1 MATVDDKKIIFSM
14 VGVSKIIPQNQKQ
27 ILKNIYLSFFYGAKI
42 GIIGLNGAGKSTLMK
57 IIAGLV
63 EPTQGEV
70 VWSPGY
76 SVGYLPQDPPLDESK
91 TVKENVMEGVQQIYD
106 ALKEYDDINV
116 KFGLEEYYSDAD
128 KMDKLMQRQAE
139 LQDIIDATDAWNID
153 SRLERAMDALRCP
166 KGDLPVTNLSGGE
179 RRRVALC
186 RLLLQKPDVLLLD
199 EPTNHLDAESIDWL
213 EQHLQQ
219 YEGTVI
225 AVTHDRYFLDDV
237 SEWILELD
245 RGEGIPWK
253 GNYSSWL
260 DQKTKRMEQEE
271 KSASKRRKTL
281 ERELEWVR
289 MAPKARQAKGKARLN
304 SYEQMLNEEQKQR
317 EEKLEIF
324 IPNGPRLGNKVIE
337 AQHVKKAFGDKVL
350 FNDLNFMLP
359 PNGIVGV
366 IGPNGAGKT
375 TLFRLIMGLEQVD
388 GGTFEVG
395 ETVKLAYVDQQH
407 KNIDPN
413 KTVYDVVAQGNET
426 IRMGGRDINSR
437 AYLSRF
443 NFSGT
448 DQSKL
453 CSVLS
458 GGERNRL
465 QLALALKQEG
475 NVLLLD
481 EPTND
486 IDVNTL
492 RALEEGLEAF
502 AGCAVV
508 ISHDRWFLDRIC
520 THILAFEGNGEVV
533 YFEGGF
539 SDYEINKARR
549 LGNEEIKKGRYRKL
563 MEE

>member
-1 MATVDDKKIIFSM
+1 M
-14 VGVSKIIPQNQKQ
+14 VGLNKTIKQ
-27 ILKNIYLSFFYGAKI
+27 TNKTILKNIYLSFFYGAKI
-42 GIIGLNGAGKSTLMK
+42 GIIGLNGAGKSTLLK
-57 IIAGLV
+57 IIAGIDNDY
-63 EPTQGEV
+63 QGDV
-70 VWSPGY
+70 VWAPGY
-76 SVGYLPQDPPLDESK
+76 SVGYLPQDPPLDDNK
-91 TVKENVMEGVQQIYD
+91 TVLELVKEGVQEVVD
-106 ALKEYDDINV
+106 ALEEYEEINK
-116 KFGLEEYYSDAD
+116 KFGLPEYYENED
-128 KMDKLMQRQAE
+128 KMNELFARQAE
-139 LQDIIDATDAWNID
+139 VQGILDSTDAWNLET
-153 SRLERAMDALRCP
+153 RLNRAMAALN
-166 KGDLPVTNLSGGE
+166 LPPADQKAEHLSGGE

-186 RLLLQKPDVLLLD
+186 RLLLKKPDVLLLD

-213 EQHLQQ
+213 EQHLNQ

-237 SEWILELD
+237 AGWILELD

-260 DQKTKRMEQEE
+260 EQKSKRMAQEE
-271 KSASKRRKTL
+271 KAASKRRKTL

-304 SYEQMLNEEQKQR
+304 SYDRLLNEDQKEKEQH
-317 EEKLEIF
+317 LEIF
-324 IPNGPRLGNKVIE
+324 IPNGPRLGNNVIE
-337 AQHVKKAFGDKVL
+337 AQGISKSFGEKVL
-350 FNDLNFMLP
+350 YKDLTFTLP
-359 PNGIVGV
+359 PAGIIGV
-366 IGPNGAGKT
+366 IGPNGVGKT
-375 TLFRLIMGLEQVD
+375 TLFRLIMGLETPD
-388 GGTFEVG
+388 SGSFSVG

-407 KNIDPN
+407 KDIDPT
-413 KTVYDVVAQGNET
+413 KSVYEVVSQGNELM
-426 IRMGGRDINSR
+426 RMGGREINAR

-443 NFSGT
+443 NFAGA
-448 DQSKL
+448 DQEKK
-453 CSVLS
+453 CGVLS

-520 THILAFEGNGEVV
+520 THILAFEGDGNVFFFDGN
-533 YFEGGF
+533 Y
-539 SDYEINKARR
+539 SDYEVNKAKR
-549 LGNEEIKKGRYRKL
+549 LGIEEPKRIRYRKFD
-563 MEE
+563 EQ

>member
-1 MATVDDKKIIFSM
+1 MADDKKIIFSM
-14 VGVSKIIPQNQKQ
+14 VGVSKAFQANKQ
-27 ILKNIYLSFFYGAKI
+27 VLKDIYLSFFYGAKI
-42 GIIGLNGAGKSTLMK
+42 GIIGLNGSGKSTLMK
-57 IIAGLV
+57 IIAGL
-63 EPTQGEV
+63 EKSYQGEV
-70 VWSPGY
+70 VFSPGY
-76 SVGYLPQDPPLDESK
+76 SVGYLAQEPHLDDEK
-91 TVKENVMEGVQQIYD
+91 TVKEVVMEGVQSIVD
-106 ALKEYDDINV
+106 TLAEYEEINN
-116 KFGLEEYYSDAD
+116 KFGLPEYYEDSE
-128 KMDKLMQRQAE
+128 KMDALFARQAE
-139 LQDIIDATDAWNID
+139 LQDIIDATDAWNLD
-153 SRLERAMDALRCP
+153 SKLERAMDALRCP
-166 KGDLPVTNLSGGE
+166 PEDQPVKNLSGGE

-186 RLLLQKPDVLLLD
+186 RLLLQKPDILLLD

-225 AVTHDRYFLDDV
+225 AVTHDRYFLDHV
-237 SEWILELD
+237 AGWILELD

-260 DQKTKRMEQEE
+260 EQKTKRMEMEE
-271 KSASKRRKTL
+271 KVASKRRKTL
-281 ERELEWVR
+281 ERELDWVR

-304 SYEQMLNEEQKQR
+304 SYDKLLNEDVKEK

-337 AQHVKKAFGDKVL
+337 AKGVAKAYGDKLL
-350 FNDLNFMLP
+350 FDNLNFMLP

-375 TLFRLIMGLEQVD
+375 TLFRLIMGLETVD
-388 GGTFEVG
+388 KGTFEVG

-407 KNIDPN
+407 KDIDPA
-413 KTVYDVVAQGNET
+413 KSVYQVISGGNEL
-426 IRMGGRDINSR
+426 IRLGNRDINAR

-443 NFSGT
+443 NFSGA
-448 DQSKL
+448 DQEKL
-453 CSVLS
+453 CGMLS

-465 QLALALKQEG
+465 HLAMALKEEG

-492 RALEEGLEAF
+492 RALEEGLDDF
-502 AGCAVV
+502 VGCAVV

-520 THILAFEGNGEVV
+520 THILAFEGNSEVFF
-533 YFEGGF
+533 FEG
-539 SDYEINKARR
+539 SYSEYEENKMKR
-549 LGNEEIKKGRYRKL
+549 LGNEEPKRVRYRKL
-563 MEE
+563 MED